1 MRSARHLHDAVSALL
16 LFLLLSAVVPAAR
29 AQQETDDESEF
40 SYVCGAEN
48 GPENWGKIKE
58 EWATCG
64 TGLMQSPID
73 LSDRLASQAPHLG
86 YLNHSY
92 RPAEAS
98 MVNRGHDITVMF
110 HGDAGSM
117 WINGTA
123 YHLRQLHWHTPSEH
137 RVNGRRYN
145 MELHM
150 VHLSAENKAA
160 VIGLLYKIGRPNHFL
175 HELESYLER
184 MANTNE
190 KEENVGV
197 VDPWVARGHGEAY
210 YRYMGSLT
218 TPGCD
223 EGVIWTVIKRVPLL
237 LMTFTNLILITNAKL
252 KGNWLM
258 DLISGRYSH
267 LPTNSPIFY
276 EIFKGRKLVLQVA
289 TVSSEQLKL
298 LTDAVHDVIIKLFS

>member
-92 RPAEAS
+92 RPAEAT

-137 RVNGRRYN
+137 RVNGRQYN

-160 VIGLLYKIGRPNHFL
+160 VIGLLYKIGRRDHFL
-175 HELESYLER
+175 HELESYLQR

-197 VDPWVARGHGEAY
+197 VDPWVARGDGEAY

-223 EGVIWTVIKRVPLL
+223 EGVIWTVIKRV
-237 LMTFTNLILITNAKL
+237 
-252 KGNWLM
+252 
-258 DLISGRYSH
+258 
-267 LPTNSPIFY
+267 
-276 EIFKGRKLVLQVA
+276 A

-298 LTDAVHDVIIKLFS
+298 LADAVHDGFDINARPLQKVNYRDISFFCPDDHHERYYAAADH